1 MEHKDK
7 AAAIKFIR
15 PMAQFKLDDDE
26 LFWLDTN
33 QTKPTEKEIEAG
45 FIAYQKSQE
54 AESKAKASAK
64 SALLD
69 KLGINKDEL
78 RLLLG

>member
-15 PMAQFKLDDDE
+15 PMAEFKLDDDE
-26 LFWLDTN
+26 LFWLDAN
-33 QTKPTEKEIEAG
+33 QTEPTQKEIEAG

-54 AESKAKASAK
+54 AEAETKATAKA
-64 SALLD
+64 ALLTQ
-69 KLGINKDEL
+69 LGITAEQAK
-78 RLLLG
+78 LLLS